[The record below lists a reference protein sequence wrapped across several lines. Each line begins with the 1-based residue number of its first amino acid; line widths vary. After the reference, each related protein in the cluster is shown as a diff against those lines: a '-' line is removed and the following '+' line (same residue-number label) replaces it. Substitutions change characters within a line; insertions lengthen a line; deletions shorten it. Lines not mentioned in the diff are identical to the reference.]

1 MVLISVRFKLNQNQD
16 YMEILNA
23 VASRLQLEMKTASSY
38 GTSEFRG
45 IVNGHTVTMY
55 IEEISEG
62 RSSVTALVLETSL
75 HEAKLPSFSIS
86 SLSIV
91 SNINRMLG
99 GKEILT
105 GDDDFD
111 STVVVESADKY
122 PVLALLS
129 ARSRALIKEF
139 MFSAYKHKFS
149 ISNEKITQ
157 YLEFGK
163 LPGAEEI
170 VCQINQQLL
179 LADLLQRKG
188 TITELFARNF
198 MNESVYATK
207 LQLLASLL
215 AVGASFAKDDPLI
228 KKALTDNEMDIR
240 INGAKLLGKAG
251 FDYVYDIYEHAYDD
265 IKAKIIG
272 YYTACKEAI
281 FLDFF
286 LGKARTEAREVRA
299 ELVDYFGAIKSP
311 KAEPFLLEE
320 LDSAL
325 SSTDVRSDTD
335 FILKVIRA
343 LAECGTFKSIE
354 ILYSITNIGIKRD
367 AEAAIAIIQARL
379 GTGDSG
385 WLSLPEAAAGF
396 SGGLSLSD
404 PENAEDT

>member
-1 MVLISVRFKLNQNQD
+1 
-16 YMEILNA
+16 
-23 VASRLQLEMKTASSY
+23 
-38 GTSEFRG
+38 
-45 IVNGHTVTMY
+45 
-55 IEEISEG
+55 
-62 RSSVTALVLETSL
+62 
-75 HEAKLPSFSIS
+75 
-86 SLSIV
+86 
-91 SNINRMLG
+91 
-99 GKEILT
+99 
-105 GDDDFD
+105 
-111 STVVVESADKY
+111 
-122 PVLALLS
+122 
-129 ARSRALIKEF
+129 
-139 MFSAYKHKFS
+139 
-149 ISNEKITQ
+149 
-157 YLEFGK
+157 
-163 LPGAEEI
+163 
-170 VCQINQQLL
+170 
-179 LADLLQRKG
+179 
-188 TITELFARNF
+188 

-367 AEAAIAIIQARL
+367 AEAAIAIRRL
-379 GTGDSG
+379 QEP
-385 WLSLPEAAAGF
+385 LPTRPLRQVQLDEDEWPEFDPLPVDDDAPLVAKP
-396 SGGLSLSD
+396 LTPPD
-404 PENAEDT
+404 PED